1 MEKGKEHIRLIILG
15 CLIVATIMQTA
26 LLWLGSMSSHN
37 FLKQNID
44 YKPILPMN
52 IWVVESGNNDVEGV
66 NSLAFYLGDTTGNG
80 KKDYERLTSELSKV
94 VNEYKRDTP
103 LTQLEGVEWN
113 KLLSMPSIV
122 FEYELPLKLD
132 SITGISHTSNLT
144 QPIDYVLIHSKNKFQ
159 KDAILYLINSKED
172 YYYELNVQGR
182 FLDMGKIYTT
192 VTEEDLTKH
201 ITTYQPSA
209 IFENVQIRGNVFLPT
224 SSKETLVTYPVL
236 ELYNPIDL
244 NTESGEQLLEAKVN
258 DFFQSPLAKDKT
270 VYDNGSIVYT
280 ENMRT
285 ILSYN
290 PLGVIEY
297 LNLAPKQTQKVTNLL
312 QGYNKVLEFIY
323 NTEAI
328 SKGTAE
334 KLYLSRITR
343 EKDESITYYFDRTYD
358 GYRVQLSKDLKKELG
373 IDSYLQVN
381 VKGNDFMNMKI
392 CTLEILKKSQT
403 KAFKS
408 HYLEALDEM
417 YSYFM
422 KEEIDDWII
431 DRLELVYLAKGIG
444 APVEI
449 TWGVLY
455 KQMWYYP

>member
-1 MEKGKEHIRLIILG
+1 MEKGKERIRLIILG
-15 CLIVATIMQTA
+15 CLIVATIVQTA
-26 LLWLGSMSSHN
+26 VLWLGSMSSHN

-52 IWVVESGNNDVEGV
+52 IWVVKSGNNDVDDV

-80 KKDYERLTSELSKV
+80 KKDYERLAGELS
-94 VNEYKRDTP
+94 NIIDEYKKH
-103 LTQLEGVEWN
+103 TQLSKQEGIEWN
-113 KLLSMPSIV
+113 KLLSMPSVV

-132 SITGISHTSNLT
+132 SITGISHTAHLI
-144 QPIDYVLIHSKNKFQ
+144 QPIDYILIHSKNKFE
-159 KDAILYLINSKED
+159 KDATLYLINSKED
-172 YYYELNVQGR
+172 YYYELNVQGK
-182 FLDMGKIYTT
+182 FLDMSKIYAT
-192 VTEEDLTKH
+192 VSEEDLTKH

-224 SSKETLVTYPVL
+224 SSEETLVTYPIL

-244 NTESGEQLLEAKVN
+244 GTEIGEQLLETKVN
-258 DFFQSPLAKDKT
+258 DFFQSPLAKEKI

-290 PLGVIEY
+290 PSGVMEY
-297 LNLAPKQTQKVTNLL
+297 LNLAPKQTQKTTQLL

-323 NTEAI
+323 NTEVI
-328 SKGTAE
+328 SKSTAE
-334 KLYLSRITR
+334 KLYLSKAIR
-343 EKDESITYYFDRTYD
+343 EKDESITYYFDRTHD
-358 GYRVQLSKDLKKELG
+358 GYRIQLSKEVKQQLG

-381 VKGNDFMNMKI
+381 VKGNDFMSMKI
-392 CTLEILKKSQT
+392 CILEIHEEVQT

-408 HYLEALDEM
+408 HYLEALDDM

-422 KEEIDDWII
+422 KENIDDWTI
-431 DRLELVYLAKGIG
+431 DRLELVYLASDIDK
-444 APVEI
+444 PMEI
-449 TWGVLY
+449 TWGILY